1 MTHIRPDVVQAMWD
15 QIALF
20 RQRPV
25 LQHLD
30 RVARDR
36 APSAPQAYHFA
47 WKLEPFVVGFHHDD
61 LVR

>member
-1 MTHIRPDVVQAMWD
+1 MWD